1 MLGKLK
7 EQQKLGKQK
16 KNLMHDKKCSFHKG
30 SIFNEE
36 TYFEGRNLLA
46 ENARL
51 ISSYI
56 GKASYLGRGAA
67 LSNVRIG
74 KYSAIGPEVTNIVG
88 THPAHQ
94 FVSIHP
100 CFYSLMRQSG
110 FTYAADQKFEEYTY
124 ADKGHKLINII
135 GNDVWIGQRV
145 MIMQGVTI
153 EDGAVVGAGA
163 LINKNVPSYAIVG
176 GGSGKNHRMEVWRG
190 G

>member
-1 MLGKLK
+1 M
-7 EQQKLGKQK
+7 
-16 KNLMHDKKCSFHKG
+16 
-30 SIFNEE
+30 
-36 TYFEGRNLLA
+36 A